1 MTTDLPDALT
11 FLSAAGKLYAA
22 LQASDATPDE
32 LAEGDQYVAA
42 LLERAVLSGIP
53 FEVAVRALGIAR

>member
-1 MTTDLPDALT
+1 MTAELPDALT

-22 LQASDATPDE
+22 LQASDATPQE
-32 LAEGDQYVAA
+32 LAEGDAAVAA

-53 FEVAVRALGIAR
+53 FEVAIRVLGIAR

>member
-1 MTTDLPDALT
+1 MITDLPDSLT

-22 LQASDATPDE
+22 LQASDATPQE
-32 LAEGDQYVAA
+32 LAEGDACIAA

-53 FEVAVRALGIAR
+53 FEVAARALGIAR